1 LSPSRLAKQIGRS
14 LRVSSREELTQYD
27 IEALDANIQRVGLV
41 IKLRWV
47 LVAVLFVFSMVSL
60 AIYTVDIP
68 LSELLEDMGVPVVA
82 LIFVVGYN
90 AFYTMTYERLGNIA
104 VLNQLQLMFDILVA
118 GVLIHYSG
126 GVYSWAHAILLLFIL
141 EGTFILP
148 RARDA
153 WFLTVFAGL
162 VYSGV
167 IAVGY
172 FGWAEPVLMPYIQN
186 TLHHVGS
193 YVVVR
198 SLWSLTLMSGITVIG
213 TIMMSTI
220 RNQEREMSERS
231 MIDRCTSLFNR
242 AYFNAAFKAE
252 IARAHRTNTAVG
264 VVLMDITR
272 FKEFNRAFGYKEGDR
287 MLREVSSGLEDVI
300 SQMDGVERYLDVLC
314 RYGGEEFVAIIPEA
328 AMGTGGIFYEKVME
342 LAEMFR
348 QRTECL
354 RVDDRSVVLSVGV
367 AVYPDDGK
375 TVDDLMVAADQAL
388 VVVAEHG
395 GNGVCGA
402 CSIRAEDEE

>member
-27 IEALDANIQRVGLV
+27 IEALDANTQRVGLV

-47 LVAVLFVFSMVSL
+47 LVAALVVFSIVAL

-68 LSELLEDMGVPVVA
+68 LPELLEKMMIPAGA
-82 LIFVVGYN
+82 LLFVVGYS

-104 VLNQLQLMFDILVA
+104 VLNQLQLMFDILVV

-126 GVYSWAHAILLLFIL
+126 GVYSWAHAMLLLFIL

-172 FGWAEPVLMPYIQN
+172 FGWADPVLMPYIQN
-186 TLHHVGS
+186 NLHHVGP
-193 YVVVR
+193 YVSVR
-198 SLWSLTLMSGITVIG
+198 ALWSLTLMSGVTLIG
-213 TIMMSTI
+213 TIMMSKI
-220 RNQEREMSERS
+220 RDRERKMSERS
-231 MIDRCTSLFNR
+231 MIDHCTSLFNR
-242 AYFNAAFKAE
+242 TYFNSALKTE
-252 IARAHRTNTAVG
+252 VARAHRTNTAVG

-287 MLREVSSGLEDVI
+287 MLQEVSSGLEDVI
-300 SQMDGVERYLDVLC
+300 SQMDGVEQDLDILC

-328 AMGTGGIFYEKVME
+328 AMGTGDIFYEKVMKM
-342 LAEMFR
+342 AEMFR

-354 RVDDRSVVLSVGV
+354 RVDDRSVVLSAGV

-388 VVVAEHG
+388 AVVAEHG
-395 GNGVCGA
+395 GNGVYGA
-402 CSIRAEDEE
+402 RSIQAED